1 MVTVN
6 VLIVIVLVRVV
17 VAVISCVEFVQQGD
31 IEAVVY
37 EEKQASPSSWQSCD
51 PEAIFD
57 IACVLT
63 AATVNTI
70 TAKGRDRSIGSKF
83 WRLG

>member
-1 MVTVN
+1 MVRVN
-6 VLIVIVLVRVV
+6 VLIVIVLVTVV

-37 EEKQASPSSWQSCD
+37 GEKQASPSSWQSCD
-51 PEAIFD
+51 SGAIFD
-57 IACVLT
+57 IACALT
-63 AATVNTI
+63 AATVNI
-70 TAKGRDRSIGSKF
+70 TSAKRRDRSIESNF